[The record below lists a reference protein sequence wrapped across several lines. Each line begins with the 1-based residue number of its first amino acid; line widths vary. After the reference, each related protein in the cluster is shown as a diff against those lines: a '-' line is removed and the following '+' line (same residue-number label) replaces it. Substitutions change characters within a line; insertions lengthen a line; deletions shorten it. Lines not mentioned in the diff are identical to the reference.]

1 MALDNLFFEW
11 YAQRRWHVLI
21 ERHVN
26 ESKNMEIYIC
36 LWSHFTKWQTH
47 SLQCSAFSWIITIG
61 FGRSG
66 VLGSPQLR
74 QCATLKSNWSLTIEK
89 SLGKGPLAVLMCDS
103 FRIRSK
109 YEAFIGGME
118 IDQKKLEAAQPDC
131 SIGWSFA
138 RIISHFF
145 GWFACSSSFDPADRM
160 GGCSTLL
167 LKFSCMLQFSSV
179 YLFWMG
185 LQCQMHPALSFI
197 IFITPTC
204 CKGALW
210 LVQDNE
216 WEIREEPEKYFDFK
230 DVWNIHPKLSHDHL
244 VCCY

>member
-1 MALDNLFFEW
+1 MITFHKMADTQFTMLSLQLDNNHWLWQIRGPRESTASSVRDPEIKLITYNWKIFGKRSSSTDVW
-11 YAQRRWHVLI
+11 QLQNPKQIRGLYRWH
-21 ERHVN
+21 
-26 ESKNMEIYIC
+26 
-36 LWSHFTKWQTH
+36 
-47 SLQCSAFSWIITIG
+47 G
-61 FGRSG
+61 
-66 VLGSPQLR
+66 
-74 QCATLKSNWSLTIEK
+74 NWS
-89 SLGKGPLAVLMCDS
+89 
-103 FRIRSK
+103 
-109 YEAFIGGME
+109 
-118 IDQKKLEAAQPDC
+118 KKLEAAQPDC

-160 GGCSTLL
+160 GGCSTSL

-216 WEIREEPEKYFDFK
+216 WEIREEPAKYSHFK
-230 DVWNIHPKLSHDHL
+230 DVWNIHRKLSHDHL